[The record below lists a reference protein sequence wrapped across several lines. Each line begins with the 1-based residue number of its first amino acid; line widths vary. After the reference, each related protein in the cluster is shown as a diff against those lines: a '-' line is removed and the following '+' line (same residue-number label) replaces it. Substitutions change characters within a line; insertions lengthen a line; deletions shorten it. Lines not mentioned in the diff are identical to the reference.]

1 MIQTEST
8 PNPNS
13 LKFLSERTI
22 SSVGTE
28 EFQKGK
34 TDDLNNSFI
43 KELLDFKGVELV
55 LLAKNFL
62 STTHHLYHLTFLKT
76 LKLLD
81 VLT

>member
-34 TDDLNNSFI
+34 TDNLNNSFI
-43 KELLDFKGVELV
+43 KELLDFMWNLFFSKKFFVS
-55 LLAKNFL
+55 K
-62 STTHHLYHLTFLKT
+62 KRR
-76 LKLLD
+76 
-81 VLT
+81 